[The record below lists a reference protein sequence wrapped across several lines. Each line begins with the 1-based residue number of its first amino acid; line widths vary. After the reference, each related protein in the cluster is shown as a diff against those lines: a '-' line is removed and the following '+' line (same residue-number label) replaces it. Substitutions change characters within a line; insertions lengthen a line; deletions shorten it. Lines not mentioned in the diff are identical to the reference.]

1 MSSGPVGAPTASSPA
16 PRSAATAPVV
26 LFDLDGTLVD
36 SAVDLLNALNR
47 VVVDA
52 GRPALPLASIRPV
65 VSKGA
70 RAMLGVAFPD
80 ESADVRE
87 ARVAPFLAYYADAVA
102 HHSTPFAG
110 VETVLA
116 AIEGSGSRWG
126 IVTNKPLYLARGVVD
141 SMGWRERC
149 AVLVGG
155 DSLPRKKP
163 DPDQLLLACDTLDV
177 TTGDCVYVGDDE
189 RDIVAAR
196 AAGMASVAALWGYRE
211 AHEDPLAWNAD
222 RTVAEP
228 DGLLEPGVLAP
239 RG

>member
-1 MSSGPVGAPTASSPA
+1 LSTAI
-16 PRSAATAPVV
+16 APVV

-52 GRPALPLASIRPV
+52 GRPALPLAAIRPV

-80 ESADVRE
+80 EAADVRE
-87 ARVAPFLAYYADAVA
+87 ARVAPFLAYYAAAVA

-110 VETVLA
+110 IEAVLA
-116 AIEGSGSRWG
+116 AIEAAGARWG

-141 SMGWRERC
+141 SMGWKDRC

-163 DPDQLLLACDTLDV
+163 DPDQLQLACDTLGV
-177 TTGDCVYVGDDE
+177 AAAHCVYVGDDE

-211 AHEDPLAWNAD
+211 AHEDPFAWKAD
-222 RTVAEP
+222 RNVAEP
-228 DGLLEPGVLAP
+228 AGLLDPGVLAHG
-239 RG
+239 R

>member
-1 MSSGPVGAPTASSPA
+1 MTA
-16 PRSAATAPVV
+16 PRIAPVV

-52 GRPALPLASIRPV
+52 GRAALPLAAIRPV

-70 RAMLGVAFPD
+70 RAMLKVAFPD
-80 ESADVRE
+80 ESVEARE

-110 VETVLA
+110 IEAVLG
-116 AIEGSGSRWG
+116 AIEAQDARWG
-126 IVTNKPLYLARGVVD
+126 IVTNKPLYLAKGVVD
-141 SMGWRERC
+141 SMGWSGRC

-155 DSLPRKKP
+155 DSLPRRKP
-163 DPDQLLLACDTLDV
+163 DPDPLLLACDTLGV
-177 TTGDCVYVGDDE
+177 AAGEGVYVGDDE

-211 AHEDPLAWNAD
+211 AHEDPFAWNAD

-228 DGLLEPGVLAP
+228 DGLLAPGVLAR